1 VAVSEVHL
9 SAADSVHRIGP
20 NAVTR
25 VAEALATTDGEEMVV
40 RLFELAGLAAYL
52 EQPPT
57 GMVDEREVTRLHQIL
72 RAELGVEDALNVARR
87 AGVLTGDYLLAHR
100 IPKGVQRLLA
110 ILPARLAAR
119 VLLSAIDRHSW
130 TFSGSGVLGLELSY
144 PPRLSIAGCCICRG
158 AHSGTPLCDYY
169 ASSLQHLFR
178 ALVHRDA
185 VVTETQCQAAG
196 AHACTFEISW

>member
-1 VAVSEVHL
+1 L
-9 SAADSVHRIGP
+9 SSADSLHRIGP
-20 NAVTR
+20 NSVTR
-25 VAEALATTDGEEMVV
+25 VAEALASAYDEKTLIG
-40 RLFELAGLAAYL
+40 LFELAGLGAYL

-57 GMVDEREVTRLHQIL
+57 AMVDEREVTRLHQVL
-72 RAELGVEDALNVARR
+72 RAKLGVDDALDVARR

-110 ILPARLAAR
+110 VLPARLAAR
-119 VLLSAIDRHSW
+119 VLLNAIDRHSW
-130 TFSGSGVLGLELSY
+130 TFSGSGELSLDLSY

-158 AHSGTPLCDYY
+158 AQSTTPICDYY
-169 ASSLQHLFR
+169 ASALQRLFR
-178 ALVHRDA
+178 ALVQRNA